1 MKKNLFALLLA
12 FGGINSALAADHTA
26 SNAVQWTPS
35 TWSQAQQTMPHGNV
49 SAGEKLHTSL
59 FCASCHGAKG
69 ESVSDNWPSLA
80 GQRAAYTYKQ
90 LLDYQSGLRN
100 EDARA
105 HIMVVVAQLMD
116 KQQMADLAA
125 FYAAQALPCPEGLPK
140 PAPSLVTVGDP
151 KRLITPCSACHG
163 ANGQGGIN
171 ETTALRGMPKEYFI
185 RSMELFRD
193 GHRHNDTAR
202 GMSQFAQ
209 PLTDAEIETLAN
221 YYACDAT
228 AQVANA
234 QPKEVSSQ

>member
-1 MKKNLFALLLA
+1 MKKTLFTLLLA
-12 FGGINSALAADHTA
+12 FGGFNAAQAADHATGKV
-26 SNAVQWTPS
+26 VQWTPS
-35 TWSQAQQTMPHGNV
+35 TWTQTQQAMPQGNV

-59 FCASCHGAKG
+59 FCASCHGIKG
-69 ESVSDNWPSLA
+69 EAVSNNWPSLA
-80 GQRAAYTYKQ
+80 GQRAVYTYKQ
-90 LLDYQSGLRN
+90 LLDYQSGLRS

-105 HIMVVVAQLMD
+105 HIMVVMAQLMD

-125 FYAAQALPCPEGLPK
+125 FYAAQPLPCPEGLPK
-140 PAPSLVTVGDP
+140 PAPALVTVGDP
-151 KRLITPCSACHG
+151 KRLITPCAACHG
-163 ANGQGGIN
+163 ANGQGGLN

-221 YYACDAT
+221 YYACDTPAPIT
-228 AQVANA
+228 AQPTAALN
-234 QPKEVSSQ
+234 Q

>member
-1 MKKNLFALLLA
+1 M
-12 FGGINSALAADHTA
+12 
-26 SNAVQWTPS
+26 
-35 TWSQAQQTMPHGNV
+35 
-49 SAGEKLHTSL
+49 
-59 FCASCHGAKG
+59 
-69 ESVSDNWPSLA
+69 
-80 GQRAAYTYKQ
+80 
-90 LLDYQSGLRN
+90 SG
-100 EDARA
+100 
-105 HIMVVVAQLMD
+105 M
-116 KQQMADLAA
+116 
-125 FYAAQALPCPEGLPK
+125 
-140 PAPSLVTVGDP
+140 
-151 KRLITPCSACHG
+151 
-163 ANGQGGIN
+163 N